1 MRFNERIDTAH
12 AISQGYD
19 AISKNEIQPRF
30 IDRIPKRAHN
40 SKDNYRSG
48 TTEHYSILTINQ
60 AGTATVNFTMEPY
73 AKLQAEELLLV
84 CQPSAVTENIP
95 PYFDVR
101 NDDGQERV
109 INNKNDSTLDS
120 KYFTNFVWKSW
131 SCKASQSEQ
140 NGQTKEFTR
149 VITERDVNTD
159 AADYN
164 SLKRIVY
171 SPSDNAWFDLL
182 SSADHTYKI
191 KLEGI
196 RYYQH
201 NAALKD
207 PIDFD
212 GYSIL
217 EDAQSSHTNNIWKS
231 GTKTLEELPS
241 SKVAVYTDHTTEVY
255 YDLNEGRSY
264 MLHLPGDQAS
274 AAWNAKKI
282 LRIGTKWKEPITLTA
297 GSSNMQ
303 CHEEEAAKF
312 SSDDSSNFLHTL
324 VQIYSQGNNEEVED
338 TLHHGNTR
346 VWICSDNEKT
356 ILRVKNNFILES
368 TNVENIK
375 TIEYFD
381 GVAVFSGELDG
392 RDVFEIAE
400 VKYLNFTD
408 KNVVKYV
415 GPLVFPSNSSSD
427 VLGLYPIQCVQMT
440 EDEVSR
446 FEMKVSNEGF
456 KDQLLPKVVLLKR
469 NEGVKEILPTKLDKE
484 KLKIEFDF
492 SQRLWNCSEVAA
504 PTGRTAEILYRVR
517 SRMRVKAAEISRFY
531 HRDEVE
537 VMLENGEAEIE
548 HIMYLSENSTTYRAV
563 QFEGLVILPRDEM
576 TDRVT
581 FKYHLD
587 QPILQFEAFNATQG
601 ITIEVT
607 SQWNQE
613 IENIDG
619 EIVTCEMHK
628 DSPVRPATHKET
640 EILVNDNS
648 DTENP
653 THTWKVM
660 DSTLKTF
667 FETKIYEEWSC
678 KNKDYEFSRVVN
690 KLITTRDDIR
700 VYYPAGVK
708 VGVLSIYNNR
718 KALQIAQVKF
728 FKELQPIKY
737 IGKLRLVRKTVVGA
751 EEFLGSFHNDVETRS
766 LNSEPSGNITWT
778 LDSMR
783 FCASNDIGETNTS
796 TDRIKFN
803 VQQGHLQTYYIP
815 ENKKSNRIF
824 QLGRFWTKELNPT
837 GEMMKCYAFKWD
849 EHKPRYT
856 PRVAEY
862 IDQQLYSLTRDEFDE
877 LFTINDI
884 KVWLCTNKEDE
895 FLKVYTVYESTTL
908 PFAVRYTDGI
918 KVEMQ
923 NRGEGAADKKALV
936 IHETVYLDTMSSL
949 VYKYDATNPLKEYVV
964 ESA

>member
-427 VLGLYPIQCVQMT
+427 VLGLYPIQ
-440 EDEVSR
+440 
-446 FEMKVSNEGF
+446 
-456 KDQLLPKVVLLKR
+456 
-469 NEGVKEILPTKLDKE
+469 
-484 KLKIEFDF
+484 
-492 SQRLWNCSEVAA
+492 
-504 PTGRTAEILYRVR
+504 
-517 SRMRVKAAEISRFY
+517 
-531 HRDEVE
+531 
-537 VMLENGEAEIE
+537 
-548 HIMYLSENSTTYRAV
+548 
-563 QFEGLVILPRDEM
+563 
-576 TDRVT
+576 VT